1 MKRKRG
7 SVRRKPKKTPVP
19 VANNASANSSFLNAE
34 GYSGDH
40 DGCDG
45 FDPTMEGETAH
56 ANATLSSFHQGLDE
70 PAFPGETNG
79 GNSIQNG
86 NLLKSVASFAA
97 KLSRTVGSSIAKPSD
112 KALLLQG
119 EKSQGKK
126 PRLFHQDPQ
135 NNEQELNAA
144 LVVIKKIMKTDAAKP
159 FNAPVDPAA
168 LGIPD
173 YFDAIVSPMDF
184 GTICNNLELGLKYR
198 DAADVYKDVQLIWDN
213 CSKYNKKGDYT
224 LELMKRAKSNFI
236 KHWNAAGLFRHPEE
250 ADNVHLE
257 ADPQDTNG
265 CFTRHN
271 KEGHMFPAGSMIN
284 NSIHHER
291 PDLVGLYQ
299 VQRQEYS
306 PCFSHMHSQHICSQ
320 CQCECQSS
328 EFQSFQRHCSR
339 HRPTAGRHM
348 CSSGPISGEHYS
360 QRQDEIRPF
369 QKLSCQSSPSCGTQS
384 HSCERPYKYQSNSSH
399 LQPSSLLSGRDT
411 QTAGHVHLPI
421 HGVSSSSTCNICE
434 HACSSVPM
442 SYNSNHH
449 KHYQMCSC
457 PINEHQSLL
466 RCCDQ
471 YQQHQNSCQHYSHSS
486 QMRNT
491 EPDVRDAGNAVESTV
506 RHTEGRLRYPMAPVT
521 DGSSHQQQCQMGPS
535 QVPSSP
541 TMYSNSCQPQGKRY
555 QCQLDFGHSER
566 PLPEDRP
573 NIGGAEH
580 SNIPPH
586 AESTIRHETDYSGS
600 PDDNDDRSD
609 EQEFQLGPN
618 ELQSPLLGQSDEPKE
633 DGPQFQPSSSQPEP
647 PMPQSGV
654 NMTDADHAGLE
665 RKTRGRGPTRCL
677 KLLVEGMRISVTTN
691 ELGQPVGPEASKLV
705 SFLGT
710 LARNGNLAPL
720 TYVDWRAVPEESKEN
735 MWEEV
740 QKKFEIDPNSKSW
753 VIKSLGKKWK
763 DWKSKLKT
771 AHYITHATD
780 EERLADRD
788 ERVLPEQWA
797 YLVSHWSSEEAE
809 KRSAT
814 NRANRAQQKFGHV
827 TGTKS
832 FARIREEQRVKR
844 SDGKAPSRAELFI
857 LTRTRKDGKPVNEA
871 SSAVITQLRE
881 IGSQPQNAFQ
891 NNNAGGDVFSQVV
904 GRDRHGRVRCLGLG
918 PSPSDFVGQKPTQAE
933 AMKMVTEANDE
944 VRQMKER
951 LVAMEQTCT
960 QMAQQ
965 MATMMSMMSSMQK
978 NSTAD
983 NVPDVVVNG
992 SGSSEG
998 SPDQQVQSLPLRRS
1012 SRKGK
1017 F

>member
-19 VANNASANSSFLNAE
+19 VANNASANSSFLNAQ

-97 KLSRTVGSSIAKPSD
+97 KLSRTVGSSIAEPSD
-112 KALLLQG
+112 KALPLQG

-184 GTICNNLELGLKYR
+184 GTICNNLELGLKYT

-257 ADPQDTNG
+257 ADPQDING

-299 VQRQEYS
+299 VQRHECS

-328 EFQSFQRHCSR
+328 EFQSFQRHRSR
-339 HRPTAGRHM
+339 RRP
-348 CSSGPISGEHYS
+348 
-360 QRQDEIRPF
+360 
-369 QKLSCQSSPSCGTQS
+369 
-384 HSCERPYKYQSNSSH
+384 
-399 LQPSSLLSGRDT
+399 
-411 QTAGHVHLPI
+411 TAGHVHLPI
-421 HGVSSSSTCNICE
+421 HGVSFSSTCNICE

-442 SYNSNHH
+442 GYNSNHH

-457 PINEHQSLL
+457 PIHEHQSLL

-541 TMYSNSCQPQGKRY
+541 TMHSNSCQPQGKRY

-992 SGSSEG
+992 SGNSEG

>member
-7 SVRRKPKKTPVP
+7 SGRRKPKKKPVP
-19 VANNASANSSFLNAE
+19 VANNASASSSFLNAE
-34 GYSGDH
+34 GDSGDH
-40 DGCDG
+40 DGYDG
-45 FDPTMEGETAH
+45 LDPTTEGETTH
-56 ANATLSSFHQGLDE
+56 ANATLSSFHQELDE
-70 PAFPGETNG
+70 PALPGETNG
-79 GNSIQNG
+79 GNSIHNG

-97 KLSRTVGSSIAKPSD
+97 KLSRTVGSSMAEPSD
-112 KALLLQG
+112 KALPLQG
-119 EKSQGKK
+119 EKSEGKK

-135 NNEQELNAA
+135 KNEQELNAA
-144 LVVIKKIMKTDAAKP
+144 LAVIKKIMKTDAAKP
-159 FNAPVDPAA
+159 FNAPVDPTA

-173 YFDAIVSPMDF
+173 YFDVIDSPMDL
-184 GTICNNLELGLKYR
+184 GTICNNLELGLKYS

-213 CSKYNKKGDYT
+213 CSKYNKKGDYI
-224 LELMKRAKSNFI
+224 LELMKLVKSNFI
-236 KHWNAAGLFRHPEE
+236 KHWNATGLFRHPEE
-250 ADNVHLE
+250 ADNAHLE
-257 ADPQDTNG
+257 AKPQDTAG

-271 KEGHMFPAGSMIN
+271 KEGHMFPAGSMIS

-291 PDLVGLYQ
+291 PDLVSLCREQ
-299 VQRQEYS
+299 TQEYS
-306 PCFSHMHSQHICSQ
+306 PCFSHMHSQHAYSR
-320 CQCECQSS
+320 CQC
-328 EFQSFQRHCSR
+328 
-339 HRPTAGRHM
+339 RHM

-360 QRQDEIRPF
+360 QQQDEIRPF
-369 QKLSCQSSPSCGTQS
+369 QELSRQSSPSCGTQC
-384 HSCERPYKYQSNSSH
+384 HPHERPYKYHSNSSH
-399 LQPSSLLSGRDT
+399 LQPSSLPSGRDT

-421 HGVSSSSTCNICE
+421 HGVSSSSTCNKCE

-442 SYNSNHH
+442 GYNSNHH
-449 KHYQMCSC
+449 KHYQKCSC
-457 PINEHQSLL
+457 PIHEHQPLL

-471 YQQHQNSCQHYSHSS
+471 YQQHQNSCQYYSNSS

-491 EPDVRDAGNAVESTV
+491 EPDVRDAGNAGHSHMPSAVESTV
-506 RHTEGRLRYPMAPVT
+506 RHTKGRLRYPLAPVT
-521 DGSSHQQQCQMGPS
+521 DSSSHQQQFQVGPI

-541 TMYSNSCQPQGKRY
+541 LMHSNSCQPKGKSY
-555 QCQLDFGHSER
+555 QCQLDFGHSAQ
-566 PLPEDRP
+566 DRA
-573 NIGGAEH
+573 NTSGAKH
-580 SNIPPH
+580 SNMPPH
-586 AESTIRHETDYSGS
+586 AESTFRGETEYLGS
-600 PDDNDDRSD
+600 PDDNDDSSD
-609 EQEFQLGPN
+609 EQEFQLG
-618 ELQSPLLGQSDEPKE
+618 LQSPSLGQSDEPKE

-647 PMPQSGV
+647 SIPQGGA
-654 NMTDADHAGLE
+654 NMINADHAGLE

-677 KLLVEGMRISVTTN
+677 KLLAEGKRISVPTN
-691 ELGQPVGPEASKLV
+691 ELGQPVGPEASQLV

-720 TYVDWRAVPEESKEN
+720 TYIDWRAVPEESKEN

-740 QKKFEIDPNSKSW
+740 QKQFEIDPNSKSW
-753 VIKSLGKKWK
+753 VVKSLGKKWK

-771 AHYITHATD
+771 AHYITHTSD

-797 YLVSHWSSEEAE
+797 YLVSHWSSQEAE

-832 FARIREEQRVKR
+832 FARLREEQRVQR
-844 SDGKAPSRAELFI
+844 LDGKAPSRAELFI

-881 IGSQPQNAFQ
+881 LGGQQQDASR
-891 NNNAGGDVFSQVV
+891 NNNAEGDVFSQVV

-918 PSPSDFVGQKPTQAE
+918 PSPSDFVGTKPTQAE

-951 LVAMEQTCT
+951 LVAMEQTCA
-960 QMAQQ
+960 QMSQQ

-983 NVPDVVVNG
+983 DVPDVVAIG
-992 SGSSEG
+992 SGNSEA
-998 SPDQQVQSLPLRRS
+998 SPDQQVQSMPLRRS
-1012 SRKGK
+1012 TRKGK

>member
-19 VANNASANSSFLNAE
+19 VANNASANSSFLNAQ

-97 KLSRTVGSSIAKPSD
+97 KLSRTVGSSIAEPSD
-112 KALLLQG
+112 KALPLQG

-184 GTICNNLELGLKYR
+184 GTICNNLELGLKYT

-257 ADPQDTNG
+257 ADPQDING

-299 VQRQEYS
+299 VQRHECS

-328 EFQSFQRHCSR
+328 EFQSFQRHRSR
-339 HRPTAGRHM
+339 RRPTAGRHM

-421 HGVSSSSTCNICE
+421 HGVSFSSTCNICE

-442 SYNSNHH
+442 GYNSNHH

-457 PINEHQSLL
+457 PIHEHQSLL

-541 TMYSNSCQPQGKRY
+541 TMHSNSCQPQGKRY

-600 PDDNDDRSD
+600 PDDNDDSSD

-647 PMPQSGV
+647 PMPQSGA
-654 NMTDADHAGLE
+654 NMTNADHAGLE

-677 KLLVEGMRISVTTN
+677 KLLAEGMRISVTTN

-832 FARIREEQRVKR
+832 FARIREEQ
-844 SDGKAPSRAELFI
+844 
-857 LTRTRKDGKPVNEA
+857 
-871 SSAVITQLRE
+871 TQLRE
-881 IGSQPQNAFQ
+881 IGSQRQNAFQ
-891 NNNAGGDVFSQVV
+891 NNNAGGDVFS
-904 GRDRHGRVRCLGLG
+904 
-918 PSPSDFVGQKPTQAE
+918 QAE

-992 SGSSEG
+992 SGNSEG

>member
-19 VANNASANSSFLNAE
+19 VANNASANSSFLNAQ

-97 KLSRTVGSSIAKPSD
+97 KLSRTVGSSIAEPSD
-112 KALLLQG
+112 KALPLQG

-184 GTICNNLELGLKYR
+184 GTICNNLELGLKYT

-257 ADPQDTNG
+257 ADPQDING

-299 VQRQEYS
+299 VQRHECS

-328 EFQSFQRHCSR
+328 EFQSFQRHRSR
-339 HRPTAGRHM
+339 RRP
-348 CSSGPISGEHYS
+348 
-360 QRQDEIRPF
+360 
-369 QKLSCQSSPSCGTQS
+369 
-384 HSCERPYKYQSNSSH
+384 
-399 LQPSSLLSGRDT
+399 
-411 QTAGHVHLPI
+411 TAGHVHLPI
-421 HGVSSSSTCNICE
+421 HGVSFSSTCNICE

-442 SYNSNHH
+442 GYNSNHH

-457 PINEHQSLL
+457 PIHEHQSLL

-541 TMYSNSCQPQGKRY
+541 TMHSNSCQPQGKRY

-600 PDDNDDRSD
+600 PDDNDDSSD

-647 PMPQSGV
+647 PMPQSGA
-654 NMTDADHAGLE
+654 NMTNADHAGLE

-677 KLLVEGMRISVTTN
+677 KLLAEGMRISVTTN

-881 IGSQPQNAFQ
+881 IGSQRQNAFQ

-992 SGSSEG
+992 SGNSEG

>member
-19 VANNASANSSFLNAE
+19 VANNASANSSFLNAQ

-97 KLSRTVGSSIAKPSD
+97 KLSRTVGSSIAEPSD
-112 KALLLQG
+112 KALPLQG

-184 GTICNNLELGLKYR
+184 GTICNNLELGLKYT

-257 ADPQDTNG
+257 ADPQDING

-299 VQRQEYS
+299 VQRHECS

-328 EFQSFQRHCSR
+328 EFQSFQRHRSR
-339 HRPTAGRHM
+339 RRP
-348 CSSGPISGEHYS
+348 
-360 QRQDEIRPF
+360 
-369 QKLSCQSSPSCGTQS
+369 
-384 HSCERPYKYQSNSSH
+384 
-399 LQPSSLLSGRDT
+399 
-411 QTAGHVHLPI
+411 TAGHVHLPI
-421 HGVSSSSTCNICE
+421 HGVSFSSTCNICE

-442 SYNSNHH
+442 GYNSNHH

-457 PINEHQSLL
+457 PIHEHQSLL

-541 TMYSNSCQPQGKRY
+541 TMHSNSCQPQGKRY

-600 PDDNDDRSD
+600 PDDNDDSSD

-647 PMPQSGV
+647 PMPQSGA
-654 NMTDADHAGLE
+654 NMTNADHAGLE

-677 KLLVEGMRISVTTN
+677 KLLAEGMRISVTTN

-740 QKKFEIDPNSKSW
+740 S
-753 VIKSLGKKWK
+753 G
-763 DWKSKLKT
+763 
-771 AHYITHATD
+771 
-780 EERLADRD
+780 
-788 ERVLPEQWA
+788 
-797 YLVSHWSSEEAE
+797 
-809 KRSAT
+809 
-814 NRANRAQQKFGHV
+814 NRNCF
-827 TGTKS
+827 
-832 FARIREEQRVKR
+832 
-844 SDGKAPSRAELFI
+844 
-857 LTRTRKDGKPVNEA
+857 
-871 SSAVITQLRE
+871 
-881 IGSQPQNAFQ
+881 
-891 NNNAGGDVFSQVV
+891 
-904 GRDRHGRVRCLGLG
+904 
-918 PSPSDFVGQKPTQAE
+918 
-933 AMKMVTEANDE
+933 
-944 VRQMKER
+944 
-951 LVAMEQTCT
+951 
-960 QMAQQ
+960 
-965 MATMMSMMSSMQK
+965 
-978 NSTAD
+978 
-983 NVPDVVVNG
+983 
-992 SGSSEG
+992 
-998 SPDQQVQSLPLRRS
+998 SLPLLFQ
-1012 SRKGK
+1012 KH
-1017 F
+1017 